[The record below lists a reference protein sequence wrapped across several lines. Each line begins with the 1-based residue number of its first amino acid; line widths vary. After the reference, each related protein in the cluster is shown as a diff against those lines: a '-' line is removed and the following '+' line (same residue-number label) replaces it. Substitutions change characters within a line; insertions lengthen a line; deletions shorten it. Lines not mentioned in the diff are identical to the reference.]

1 VPRVTFDRLTLL
13 VYSQLACYGY
23 FVYGFGPTIGL
34 LRDDQGVSRSV
45 SGLHGTVFAAG
56 AVLAGLFGAAVS
68 QRLGRGVAMWT
79 GMGVLCVGVIVYT
92 GPPLLGLTLVGS
104 LVAGL
109 GGSFIVNGSS
119 AILSDHQG
127 AAGPASI
134 SQANALSAGLGLTAP
149 LVIGAAIAAGF
160 GWRAGLLVTLLLC
173 VAVVAVF
180 GRVRVPASEAMCTD
194 SAPGSRLPR
203 RYWWAWAVLVA
214 CIAVEFCLTFWAPD
228 LLRSRVGLSPGAAAA
243 GVTVIVAGMLAGRVA
258 GGRLALRIRPDQLL
272 LGSLAVAG
280 AGFGIFWLSTSP
292 VPAFAGLFVAGLGIA
307 LLFPLGVALAIAAS
321 QGRPDLATARGG
333 LAAGLAIGS
342 GPFALGALADLV
354 GTRAAFLL
362 VPVLLALA
370 AVFVPLARTLTPLPV
385 GAASTKGSP

>member
-1 VPRVTFDRLTLL
+1 MPRVTFDRLTLL

-23 FVYGFGPTIGL
+23 FVYGFGPTISL

-56 AVLAGLFGAAVS
+56 TVLAGLFGAAVV

-79 GMGVLCVGVIVYT
+79 GMGVLCAGVIVYA
-92 GPPLLGLTLVGS
+92 GPPLLGLTLLGS
-104 LVAGL
+104 LVVGV

-173 VAVVAVF
+173 AAVVVVF
-180 GRVRVPASEAMCTD
+180 GRIRVPAPEATGTGGGSD
-194 SAPGSRLPR
+194 SRLPT
-203 RYWWAWAVLVA
+203 RYWWAWGVLAA
-214 CIAVEFCLTFWAPD
+214 CIAVEFCFTFWAPD
-228 LLRSRVGLSPGAAAA
+228 LLRSRVGLAPGVAAA
-243 GVTVIVAGMLAGRVA
+243 GVTVIVAGMLAGRIA
-258 GGRLALRIRPDQLL
+258 GGRLALRFRPDRLL
-272 LGSLAVAG
+272 LASLAVAG
-280 AGFGIFWLSTSP
+280 AGFGILWLSTSP
-292 VPAFAGLFVAGLGIA
+292 LPAIVGLLIAGLGIA
-307 LLFPLGVALAIAAS
+307 LQFPLGVALAIAAS
-321 QGRPDLATARGG
+321 DGRPDLATARGG
-333 LAAGLAIGS
+333 LAAGLAIGA

-354 GTRAAFLL
+354 GTHAAFLL

-370 AVFVPLARTLTPLPV
+370 AVFVPLARTLAPLPA
-385 GAASTKGSP
+385 GPAPTR